1 MKRSSLVNSA
11 YAVLRK
17 HGYPKADAYESA
29 EEVVAYVIHNRTL
42 AQSYFHADGA
52 RALVE
57 KAAEAEWGIEF
68 NDHRR
73 YPTKDTEL

>member
-1 MKRSSLVNSA
+1 MKRRSLEQSA

-17 HGYPKADAYESA
+17 HGYPKVDAQESA
-29 EEVVAYVIHNRTL
+29 EEVVAFVIHNRTL
-42 AQSYFHADGA
+42 AESYFDVHTA

-57 KAAEAEWGIEF
+57 RAAEAEWGIEF
-68 NDHRR
+68 KGARK